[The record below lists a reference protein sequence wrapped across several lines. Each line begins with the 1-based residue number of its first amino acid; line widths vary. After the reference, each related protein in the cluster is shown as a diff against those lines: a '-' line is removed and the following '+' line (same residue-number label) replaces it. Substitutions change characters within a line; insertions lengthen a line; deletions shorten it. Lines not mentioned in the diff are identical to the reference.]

1 FIQRTRPGDEA
12 EMIEVFN
19 YTFELQSYS
28 FPSGH
33 AMRASILFLF
43 LIYLA
48 VYSFRNI
55 PLKIVLI
62 IIYIGILLLVALI
75 CIIMVVQY
83 IYQLL
88 FIAKKTDLKYL
99 RSFFYIYSA
108 NLSAKAFT

>member
-1 FIQRTRPGDEA
+1 MFIQSTRPGDEA

-55 PLKIVLI
+55 PLKIGLI
-62 IIYIGILLLVALI
+62 ILYISILLSIALI
-75 CIIMVVQY
+75 RIMLDAHYATDVIVAVIVSITCIFLCLY
-83 IYQLL
+83 
-88 FIAKKTDLKYL
+88 
-99 RSFFYIYSA
+99 FFY
-108 NLSAKAFT
+108 KP